1 MSDESQELIRL
12 AFEAAKT
19 SGRPN
24 WYRMDVGVLK
34 NRILNV
40 TNGGFRESDYGC
52 TAFME
57 FVRSHSDILEL
68 DETGW
73 PPSVTLKGVHE
84 ELELASDPVRK
95 QVRSDLW
102 RAVMDFSGNRRYV
115 WDDDEGVA
123 KPAGEST
130 VGAPTMPTITVEQ
143 FTKWKR
149 AFADN
154 VDDTEIDELFKDWV
168 EKLRP
173 TKLLAPRLRHR
184 WNDYLK
190 EEVEKHLRGWF
201 EEQNLPLP
209 PDLVKSQEGVVRSPD
224 DELRRR
230 LIACVRAMTTEELKT
245 VQIPSSV
252 LLRLKL

>member
-1 MSDESQELIRL
+1 MPDNSQELIRL
-12 AFEAAKT
+12 AFEAAKG

-40 TNGGFRESDYGC
+40 TNRGFRESDYGC

-68 DETGW
+68 DETRW

-84 ELELASDPVRK
+84 ERELASEPVRK
-95 QVRSDLW
+95 QVRQDLW
-102 RAVMDFSGNRRYV
+102 RAVMDFSGDRRYV
-115 WDDDEGVA
+115 WDEGVA
-123 KPAGEST
+123 KPASDST
-130 VGAPTMPTITVEQ
+130 AGGPAMPTITVEQ

-149 AFADN
+149 AFADS
-154 VDDTEIDELFKDWV
+154 VDDAEIDDLFKDWV

-173 TKLLAPRLRHR
+173 TKLLAPRVRHR

-190 EEVEKHLRGWF
+190 EEVEKHLRAWF
-201 EEQNLPLP
+201 QEQNLPHPL
-209 PDLVKSQEGVVRSPD
+209 DLVKTREGIVRSPD

-230 LIACVRAMTTEELKT
+230 LIACVRSMTKEELER
-245 VQIPSSV
+245 VQIPSTA

>member
-1 MSDESQELIRL
+1 MPDDSQELIRL
-12 AFEAAKT
+12 AFEAAKG

-40 TNGGFRESDYGC
+40 TNRGFRESDYGC

-68 DETGW
+68 DETRW

-84 ELELASDPVRK
+84 ERELASEPVRK
-95 QVRSDLW
+95 QVRPDLW
-102 RAVMDFSGNRRYV
+102 RAVMDFSGDGRYV

-123 KPAGEST
+123 KPAGDDAT
-130 VGAPTMPTITVEQ
+130 GGPAMPTITVEQ
-143 FTKWKR
+143 FTRWKR
-149 AFADN
+149 AFADS
-154 VDDTEIDELFKDWV
+154 VDDAEIDNLFKDWV

-173 TKLLAPRLRHR
+173 TKLLAPRVRHR

-190 EEVEKHLRGWF
+190 EEVEKHLRAWF
-201 EEQNLPLP
+201 QEQNLPHPL
-209 PDLVKSQEGVVRSPD
+209 DLVKTREGIVRSPD

-230 LIACVRAMTTEELKT
+230 LIACVRSMTKEELER
-245 VQIPSSV
+245 VQIPSTA